1 MLYNKSIRALDYATP
16 THGFFYFFN
25 TMNDYKEILK
35 TLLLRYYS
43 PHPIGV
49 VEKQYKTTSQ
59 VLYMAQGIIPSEPID
74 QHDIYDVLQ
83 ELGFTIELVE
93 MPDNTLVYCWCLYRK
108 ASH

>member
-1 MLYNKSIRALDYATP
+1 MLLITQHPLTD
-16 THGFFYFFN
+16 FFIFN
-25 TMNDYKEILK
+25 TLMNDYKEILK

-43 PHPIGV
+43 PHPIGA
-49 VEKQYKTTSQ
+49 VEKQYKTTLQ

-74 QHDIYDVLQ
+74 QHDVYDVLQ

-93 MPDNTLVYCWCLYRK
+93 MPDNTLVYCWCMYKK

>member
-1 MLYNKSIRALDYATP
+1 MITQHPLTD
-16 THGFFYFFN
+16 FFIFN
-25 TMNDYKEILK
+25 TLMNDYKEILK
-35 TLLLRYYS
+35 TLLLQYYT
-43 PHPIGV
+43 PHPIGA

-74 QHDIYDVLQ
+74 QHDVYDVLQ

-93 MPDNTLVYCWCLYRK
+93 MPDNTLVYCWCMYKK

>member
-1 MLYNKSIRALDYATP
+1 MLLITQHPLTD
-16 THGFFYFFN
+16 FFIFN
-25 TMNDYKEILK
+25 TLMNDYKEILK
-35 TLLLRYYS
+35 TLLLQYYT
-43 PHPIGV
+43 PHPIGA

-74 QHDIYDVLQ
+74 QHDVYDVLQ

-93 MPDNTLVYCWCLYRK
+93 MPDNTLVYCWCMYKK

>member
-1 MLYNKSIRALDYATP
+1 
-16 THGFFYFFN
+16 
-25 TMNDYKEILK
+25 MNDYKEILK
-35 TLLLRYYS
+35 TLLLQYYT
-43 PHPIGV
+43 PHPIGA

-59 VLYMAQGIIPSEPID
+59 VLAMAQGIIPTEPID
-74 QHDIYDVLQ
+74 QHDVYDVLQ

>member
-1 MLYNKSIRALDYATP
+1 MLLITQHPLTD
-16 THGFFYFFN
+16 FFYFFN

-59 VLYMAQGIIPSEPID
+59 VLAMAQGIIPSEPID

>member
-1 MLYNKSIRALDYATP
+1 MITQHPLTD
-16 THGFFYFFN
+16 FFISS
-25 TMNDYKEILK
+25 TLMNDYKEILK

-43 PHPIGV
+43 PHPIGA

-83 ELGFTIELVE
+83 ELGFTIELVQI
-93 MPDNTLVYCWCLYRK
+93 PDDILVYCWCLYRK
-108 ASH
+108 ALQ